1 MYKVQLELMSEMA
14 SKTTKHC
21 VTPGQVDVNKKNSW
35 ASIQAQTLEKESASS
50 SSMQERDSE
59 SEGDKEIATSRTDD
73 SEQKTSS
80 CEGLG
85 RRPAK
90 RRTFDLELPCEENMD
105 AEELEHMAAESRS
118 KMEAEVCLRLR
129 NGWAKPAVQSCLQA
143 QHSGASSREAPYR
156 PTPTMASQNFLGG
169 LWGLS
174 LERKTEI
181 GNEDW
186 QSSRHMAEVRP
197 LQLDIEEK
205 PIHLAAPWFTQVF
218 LLSLCTPIFPFDFLS
233 NHDIQN
239 LNSLKG

>member
-14 SKTTKHC
+14 SKTTKHF
-21 VTPGQVDVNKKNSW
+21 VTPGQVDVNNKNSW

-85 RRPAK
+85 RRPVK

-105 AEELEHMAAESRS
+105 AEEIEHMAAESRS

-129 NGWAKPAVQSCLQA
+129 NGWAKPAVQSCPQS
-143 QHSGASSREAPYR
+143 QHSGAPGREAPYR

-174 LERKTEI
+174 LERKTEV

-186 QSSRHMAEVRP
+186 SSRHIAEVRP
-197 LQLDIEEK
+197 ILLEVEEK
-205 PIHLAAPWFTQVF
+205 PVHVPAPWFTQVILLSIVYSSFF
-218 LLSLCTPIFPFDFLS
+218 LLGSS
-233 NHDIQN
+233 NIDGI
-239 LNSLKG
+239 